1 MVSKETRHIL
11 LELQLYLIS
20 KGKNQDEIDELM
32 DELTAHA
39 VEAEKDGKTGEDV
52 FGGDPRSYADELAK
66 ELSGNHKDW
75 VPFVSAFLIGSLF
88 YMILA
93 DAISQN
99 LSYSWFALIGY
110 PLVLVANVIMII
122 VMFRASAFQT
132 SSRVFLYFWML
143 GIFQLTAMVT
153 IKLLDQ
159 KVGTPL
165 LVLTSGQ
172 RWGVILLML
181 LCIVVFNAILKAN
194 VVSLIPIIFFGPQ
207 LIFEWIGWTSPSVI
221 LLQSLLSIVILIG
234 LIFIV
239 LRRTN
244 KKNENTNVN

>member
-39 VEAEKDGKTGEDV
+39 VAAEKDGKTGEDV

-194 VVSLIPIIFFGPQ
+194 VVSLIPLIFFGPQ

-221 LLQSLLSIVILIG
+221 LLQSLLSIVILMG

>member
-20 KGKNQDEIDELM
+20 KGKNQGEIDELM

-52 FGGDPRSYADELAK
+52 FGGDPRGYADELAK

>member
-172 RWGVILLML
+172 KWGVILLML

-194 VVSLIPIIFFGPQ
+194 VVSLIPLIFFGPQ

-221 LLQSLLSIVILIG
+221 LLQSLLSIVILMG

>member
-20 KGKNQDEIDELM
+20 KGKNQGEIDELM

-52 FGGDPRSYADELAK
+52 FGGDPRGYADELAK

-172 RWGVILLML
+172 RWGVILIML

-194 VVSLIPIIFFGPQ
+194 VVSLIPLIFFGPQ

>member
-20 KGKNQDEIDELM
+20 KGKNQGEIDELM

-52 FGGDPRSYADELAK
+52 FGGDPRGYADELAK

-207 LIFEWIGWTSPSVI
+207 LIFEWIGWTSPIVI

>member
-39 VEAEKDGKTGEDV
+39 VEAEKDGKTGGDV
-52 FGGDPRSYADELAK
+52 FSGDPRSYADELAK

>member
-110 PLVLVANVIMII
+110 TLVLVTNVIMII

-194 VVSLIPIIFFGPQ
+194 VVSLIPMIFFGPQ

-244 KKNENTNVN
+244 KKNENTNIN

>member
-66 ELSGNHKDW
+66 VLSGNHKDW

-110 PLVLVANVIMII
+110 PLVLVTNVIMII

>member
-11 LELQLYLIS
+11 LELQLYFIS

-181 LCIVVFNAILKAN
+181 LCIVVLNAILKAN
-194 VVSLIPIIFFGPQ
+194 VVSLIPLIFFGPQ

-221 LLQSLLSIVILIG
+221 LLQSLLSIVILMG

>member
-1 MVSKETRHIL
+1 MVSKETRQIL

-20 KGKNQDEIDELM
+20 KGKNQGEIDELM

-52 FGGDPRSYADELAK
+52 FGGDPWGYADELAK

-221 LLQSLLSIVILIG
+221 LLQSLLSIVILMG

>member
-32 DELTAHA
+32 DELTTHA

-52 FGGDPRSYADELAK
+52 FGGDPRSYADELSK

-88 YMILA
+88 YMILS

-110 PLVLVANVIMII
+110 PIVLVANVIMII
-122 VMFRASAFQT
+122 VMFRATAFQT
-132 SSRVFLYFWML
+132 SSRIFLYFWIL

-159 KVGTPL
+159 KLGTPL

-194 VVSLIPIIFFGPQ
+194 VVSLIPLIFFGPQ

-234 LIFIV
+234 LMLIV
-239 LRRTN
+239 LRRAN

>member
-194 VVSLIPIIFFGPQ
+194 VVSLIPMIFFGPQ

>member
-20 KGKNQDEIDELM
+20 KGKNQGEIDELM

>member
-1 MVSKETRHIL
+1 MVSKETRHVL
-11 LELQLYLIS
+11 LELKLYLIS
-20 KGKNQDEIDELM
+20 KGKNEDEIDELM
-32 DELTAHA
+32 DELTTHA

-88 YMILA
+88 YMILS
-93 DAISQN
+93 DAISQS
-99 LSYSWFALIGY
+99 LSYSLYALIGY

-122 VMFRASAFQT
+122 VMFRASAFQAGR
-132 SSRVFLYFWML
+132 RVFLYFWIL
-143 GIFQLTAMVT
+143 GIFQLTSMVT

-159 KVGTPL
+159 KLGTPL

-172 RWGVILLML
+172 RWAVILLML
-181 LCIVVFNAILKAN
+181 LCIIVFNAILKAN
-194 VVSLIPIIFFGPQ
+194 VFSLIPIIFFGPQ
-207 LIFEWIGWTSPSVI
+207 LLFEWLGWTSPSVL

-234 LIFIV
+234 LVLIV
-239 LRRTN
+239 LRRAN
-244 KKNENTNVN
+244 KKNENTM

>member
-110 PLVLVANVIMII
+110 PLVLVVNVIMII

-165 LVLTSGQ
+165 LVLNSGQ

-194 VVSLIPIIFFGPQ
+194 VVSLIPLIFFGPQ

-221 LLQSLLSIVILIG
+221 LLQSLLSIVILMG

>member
-110 PLVLVANVIMII
+110 PIVLVANVIMII